1 MAAGLQQGRQQC
13 EGTRQFHWAVP
24 ADTEASELLR
34 GLCGLSTIVILFGH
48 RMCLLA
54 WSSATYCIQS
64 KRPGIFV
71 RSAGRKFAKIDL
83 ASRTKPGLHGKEGK
97 VKGGIPNGGKC
108 KCGALCCKLQLQF
121 DLHAH
126 ITKGEGFINKATHFC
141 LDKDVRDSQLNFEIF
156 RQHGDNNGFHFASVR
171 CTHVKFLR

>member
-1 MAAGLQQGRQQC
+1 MRIINDSNLIWPPHVLARLVERDVLYPVK
-13 EGTRQFHWAVP
+13 ETRNICQICRTKV
-24 ADTEASELLR
+24 
-34 GLCGLSTIVILFGH
+34 
-48 RMCLLA
+48 
-54 WSSATYCIQS
+54 S
-64 KRPGIFV
+64 KD
-71 RSAGRKFAKIDL
+71 RSC

-97 VKGGIPNGGKC
+97 VKGGIANGGKC
-108 KCGALCCKLQLQF
+108 KCGALWCKLQLQF

-156 RQHGDNNGFHFASVR
+156 GQHGDNNGFHFASVR